1 MWKVGADTGY
11 TTTVYFFMYNMKRA
25 NIERASIPDND
36 IKIQETYWIIGKIDK
51 TSETREE
58 IQPQIKKRDAIRV
71 NPSPSL

>member
-1 MWKVGADTGY
+1 
-11 TTTVYFFMYNMKRA
+11 MKRA

-36 IKIQETYWIIGKIDK
+36 IKIQETYWIIGRIDK